1 MTRTEALRHIMWVDG
16 LDKGPGQAS
25 FRKLL
30 NAFATL
36 GLSPVEWMEMLR
48 VLVLT
53 DADGNMYDDRLTPI
67 LARAKERAYQ

>member
-1 MTRTEALRHIMWVDG
+1 
-16 LDKGPGQAS
+16 
-25 FRKLL
+25 
-30 NAFATL
+30 
-36 GLSPVEWMEMLR
+36 MEMLR